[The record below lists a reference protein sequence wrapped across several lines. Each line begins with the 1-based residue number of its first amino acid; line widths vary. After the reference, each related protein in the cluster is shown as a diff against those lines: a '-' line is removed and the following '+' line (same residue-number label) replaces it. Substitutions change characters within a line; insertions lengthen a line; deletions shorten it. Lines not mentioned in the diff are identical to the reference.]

1 MRCCIDMGFCK
12 QIIKPYS
19 DIREL
24 LSRYWKNYGGWKAVL
39 LSPYFHLAFLVGI
52 FTFPYGYTDG
62 RLWWDLPINILP
74 SLVGFSLGGYAIF
87 LAFGDE
93 KFKRL
98 ISGNES
104 DVQASPYL
112 ELNTTFLHF
121 ILVQISALILA
132 VAAKSTNII
141 PQEDNL
147 CYFIYGYG
155 LISYMGFLYAL
166 FLAMATTVVLYR
178 LICLHDKHL
187 SNLEDEEHS

>member
-1 MRCCIDMGFCK
+1 MSLWK

-24 LSRYWKNYGGWKAVL
+24 LSRYWENYGGWKAVL
-39 LSPYFHLAFLVGI
+39 LSPYFHLAFLVGV
-52 FTFPYGYTDG
+52 FTFPYGYSTEL
-62 RLWWDLPINILP
+62 LWWELPINVLP

-98 ISGNES
+98 ISGNEGE
-104 DVQASPYL
+104 VQASPYL

-132 VAAKSTNII
+132 VAAKSTNIV
-141 PQEDNL
+141 PHDANL
-147 CYFIYGYG
+147 YYFIYGYG
-155 LISYMGFLYAL
+155 IISYIGFLYAL

-187 SNLEDEEHS
+187 SSLDDDG